1 MRLLRSSLA
10 LLFPPSLAAA
20 AACGQNV
27 IVTQAPPAPEPSPEP
42 AFWAASGDMLGDLP
56 KAEGSFSKRFLGAV
70 ECAFCHAT
78 DPASPAL
85 KDSKGRDVSPYNMW
99 KATMMGM
106 STRDPYYLAAF
117 RHELDAHP
125 AATKT
130 IEATCTRCHAPMG
143 SVERAEANS
152 EVHYADLLGGNA
164 NEAVLA
170 REGVSCTLCHQIK
183 PDNLGKRESFTGGF
197 VVGDERKIFGPH
209 ENPFVVPMQNHVS
222 YTPTHAP
229 HMETSELCATCH
241 TVITRAL
248 DASGAPVGPEF
259 PEQTPY
265 LEWLSSIYADASSST
280 GRTCQSCH
288 MPALDDDEQPI
299 DAPLAMRPPGMKA
312 RRLKG
317 RHLFRGGNAFMLRML
332 AANAAWSGTVA
343 TPEELTTQA
352 ERDEAMLGRAGSV
365 RVTDVSREGANLVV
379 RVSVSNE
386 SGHKLPTGFP
396 SRRAW
401 VHVTVTAPDGKVVF
415 ESGRMDDYGRIVD
428 MAGRALDAAGAPMP
442 HRDVISADTEV
453 QVYEAVMA
461 DATGAPAKTLFD
473 ATHFSK
479 DNRLLPRGF
488 RADAPSAAMIRPVGV
503 EGDPDFGSTDGIT
516 YRVAGAPAGST
527 VAAELVYQSI
537 RPRELDNLAE
547 HPSPAAIRLFSMVK
561 GATKRASIVSR
572 AEASA
577 P

>member
-1 MRLLRSSLA
+1 MRSLRSTLA
-10 LLFPPSLAAA
+10 LITLLAAA
-20 AACGQNV
+20 TAVACGTETV
-27 IVTQAPPAPEPSPEP
+27 VVKASPGAEPSGEP
-42 AFWAASGDMLGDLP
+42 AWWSAQGEMLGDLP
-56 KAEGSFSKRFLGAV
+56 KAKGSFSKRFLDAQ

-85 KDSKGRDVSPYNMW
+85 KDAKGRDVSPYNMW

-117 RHELDAHP
+117 RHELDSHP

-143 SVERAEANS
+143 SVERADVGS
-152 EVHYADLLGGNA
+152 EVHYADLLAGDA
-164 NEAVLA
+164 NDSVLA

-183 PDNLGKRESFTGGF
+183 PDNLGKPESFTGGF

-209 ENPFVVPMQNHVS
+209 ESPLVVPMQNHVN

-248 DASGAPVGPEF
+248 DAAGNPVGPDF

-265 LEWLSSIYADASSST
+265 LEWLSSIYADASSTT

-317 RHLFRGGNAFMLRML
+317 RHLFRGGNTFMLRLL
-332 AANAAWSGTVA
+332 ADNVAWSGTVA
-343 TPEELTTQA
+343 SAQELTQQA

-365 RVTDVSREGANLVV
+365 RITDVTREGDALVV

-401 VHVTVTAPDGKVVF
+401 VHLTVTAPDGNVVF
-415 ESGRMDDYGRIVD
+415 ESGRLDAYGRIVD
-428 MAGRALDAAGAPMP
+428 KAGRALDDRGTIMP
-442 HRDVISADTEV
+442 HRDVISSDTEV

-461 DATGAPAKTLFD
+461 DATGAVAKTLFD
-473 ATHFSK
+473 ATHFAK

-503 EGDPDFGSTDGIT
+503 DGDADFGSSDGIT
-516 YRVAGAPAGST
+516 YRVAGAPAGSS
-527 VAAELVYQSI
+527 VAAELVYQSV
-537 RPRELDNLAE
+537 RPSELDGLAE
-547 HPSPAAIRLFSMVK
+547 LPNPAAIRFFEMVK
-561 GATKRASIVSR
+561 AAKKRATVVSR
-572 AEASA
+572 AEGSA